1 MIEPLAAPA
10 PHVVAFRLEGQITAD
25 DVGRAIRLIET
36 RLQEHEPVSLIIEVG
51 DVKAV
56 TVAAMVEDLRHGL
69 GQIRHLGRYHRVALV
84 AAQGWLR
91 AAAQV
96 EGAVLPGVEVR
107 AFTPAEQIDATA
119 WASAPRPDRPAPV
132 APLDGGPQGLVAFAI
147 QGGPVTRAD
156 TEAVFAR
163 IRDAAGDAAH
173 DADGASPSVDL
184 LVRLDR
190 FPRPG
195 ADLFSLDL
203 LADKLDAMRH
213 VRRLALVGGPDW
225 LASVARS
232 LNPLLQADVR
242 AFDAEP
248 AAREWLDG

>member
-25 DVGRAIRLIET
+25 DVGRAIRLIEA

-107 AFTPAEQIDATA
+107 TFTPAEQIDATA
-119 WASAPRPDRPAPV
+119 WASAPRPDRPAPI
-132 APLDGGPQGLVAFAI
+132 APLEAGRPSLIAFAM
-147 QGGPVTRAD
+147 QGGPITRAD

-163 IRDAAGDAAH
+163 IRDAAGEGPPD
-173 DADGASPSVDL
+173 VDL

-195 ADLFSLDL
+195 ADLLSFDM

-225 LASVARS
+225 FASVARG

-242 AFDAEP
+242 AFDDEAP
-248 AAREWLDG
+248 ARDWLDGATA